1 MWKQVSIKKHISAS
15 QIVLLWQDLHQNEA
29 LFDDLYIVGDPPYW
43 LQAINV
49 HIHIYMKSTMI
60 MKYVYTV

>member
-1 MWKQVSIKKHISAS
+1 MLS
-15 QIVLLWQDLHQNEA
+15 WQDLHQNEA
-29 LFDDLYIVGDPPYW
+29 LFDDLHIVGDPPYW